1 MPIVFDKSLY
11 FGDTDVTDDDTNMYK
26 LRMDDLITKILADK
40 GTNGNLTYTDVSVQ
54 GEQKISIRLKFIKK
68 PGEVIGSTYTNYNG
82 KLSNPVVYSVDGLDG
97 TTEVDNVDG
106 NIILRKDNGFYKVG
120 DNNKLEDT
128 TYEYKEKVISFYNNT
143 SNYSIVPSVRYGR
156 LDDTTESK
164 KKISLINYDKSN
176 DVDVSFEKEV
186 DRIMIKNNNKDK
198 VYVILDKFLDK
209 RVYEVSNTFYIN
221 NTGLNGKYTVYVKIK
236 DKLYRTDYYIEV

>member
-40 GTNGNLTYTDVSVQ
+40 GTNGNLTYTDVSEP

-97 TTEVDNVDG
+97 TTKVDDVDG
-106 NIILRKDNGFYKVG
+106 NIKVTFRGSEALPSGNYRIKIYIDRNQDGIFADDVQSDKKELLYYDNTQGRGPNDEYYGKLYSSNGTGIFETSILLPAASRGYFAWKV
-120 DNNKLEDT
+120 E
-128 TYEYKEKVISFYNNT
+128 
-143 SNYSIVPSVRYGR
+143 IVKITGTDFASV
-156 LDDTTESK
+156 
-164 KKISLINYDKSN
+164 
-176 DVDVSFEKEV
+176 
-186 DRIMIKNNNKDK
+186 DK
-198 VYVILDKFLDK
+198 VKYSAKSVNEGGFAIK
-209 RVYEVSNTFYIN
+209 
-221 NTGLNGKYTVYVKIK
+221 GK
-236 DKLYRTDYYIEV
+236 